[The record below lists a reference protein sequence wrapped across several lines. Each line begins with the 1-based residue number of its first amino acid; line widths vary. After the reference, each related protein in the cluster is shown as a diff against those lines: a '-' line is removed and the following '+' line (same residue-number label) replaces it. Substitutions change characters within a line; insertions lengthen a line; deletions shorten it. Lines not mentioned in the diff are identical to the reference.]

1 MNPIDVLVIGAGPAG
16 LTAAIY
22 ARRSLLDTVVL
33 EQEAPGG
40 QMLLTPGIENYPG
53 FGNVAGYELA
63 EHMET
68 QARDFGARFL
78 SDRASGLS
86 PVPNGLIECVL
97 ESGQR
102 LTSRSVIIASGA
114 SARKAG
120 FINEAQFT
128 GRGVS
133 YCATCDGLFF
143 RNKHVFVVGGG
154 DSAVAEALHL
164 ARVARSVT
172 MVVRKPHL
180 AASRARQREVL
191 EEPKISVRFQAV
203 IESVDGTH
211 SVETV
216 ALRDLRTDQIESL
229 DYGDE
234 GCGVFV
240 AVGRKPSTEFL
251 SKGLG
256 ILDEQGHVV
265 TDHHMRTTVPGVFAA
280 GDVRAKSMRQVVIA
294 CSDGAI
300 AAESASSYLA
310 NPQSF
315 QSIKP
320 R

>member
-22 ARRSLLDTVVL
+22 ARRSLL
-33 EQEAPGG
+33 PGG

-53 FGNVAGYELA
+53 FDNVAGYELA
-63 EHMET
+63 ERMET
-68 QARDFGARFL
+68 QARDLGARFL
-78 SDRASGLS
+78 LERASGLS
-86 PVPNGLIECVL
+86 LAPNGLIDCNL

-154 DSAVAEALHL
+154 DSAVVEALHL
-164 ARVARSVT
+164 ARLAQSVT
-172 MVVRKPHL
+172 MVVRKPYL
-180 AASRARQREVL
+180 AASRVRQREVL
-191 EEPKISVRFQAV
+191 ENPKISVRFQAV
-203 IESVDGTH
+203 IESVYGAH

-216 ALRDLRTDQIESL
+216 ALRDLRTGQIESL

-234 GCGVFV
+234 GCGVFI

-251 SKGLG
+251 PQDLR
-256 ILDEQGHVV
+256 ILDEQCYVV

-280 GDVRAKSMRQVVIA
+280 GDVRAKSMRQVVTA

-300 AAESASSYLA
+300 AAESASSYLV
-310 NPQSF
+310 N
-315 QSIKP
+315 

>member
-1 MNPIDVLVIGAGPAG
+1 
-16 LTAAIY
+16 
-22 ARRSLLDTVVL
+22 

-63 EHMET
+63 ERMET
-68 QARDFGARFL
+68 QARDLGTRFL
-78 SDRASGLS
+78 LERASGLS
-86 PVPNGLIECVL
+86 LASNGLIDCIL

-154 DSAVAEALHL
+154 DSAVVEALHL
-164 ARVARSVT
+164 ARLAQSVT

-180 AASRARQREVL
+180 AASRVRQREVL

-203 IESVDGTH
+203 IDSVDGAH

-216 ALRDLRTDQIESL
+216 ALRDLRTGQIESL
-229 DYGDE
+229 DYGVE

-240 AVGRKPSTEFL
+240 AVGRKASTEFL
-251 SKGLG
+251 SQDLC
-256 ILDEQGHVV
+256 ILDEQGYVV
-265 TDHHMRTTVPGVFAA
+265 TDHHMRTSVPGVFAA
-280 GDVRAKSMRQVVIA
+280 GDVKAKSMRQVVTA

-310 NPQSF
+310 NRQSF
-315 QSIKP
+315 HSIKP

>member
-22 ARRSLLDTVVL
+22 ARRSLIDTVVL

-53 FGNVAGYELA
+53 FGSVAGYELA
-63 EHMET
+63 ERMET
-68 QARDFGARFL
+68 QARDLGARFL
-78 SDRASGLS
+78 LERASGLS
-86 PVPNGLIECVL
+86 LASNGLIDCIF

-154 DSAVAEALHL
+154 DSAVVEGLHL
-164 ARVARSVT
+164 ARLARSVT

-180 AASRARQREVL
+180 AASRVRQREVL

-203 IESVDGTH
+203 IESVDGAH

-216 ALRDLRTDQIESL
+216 VLRDLRTGQTESL

-251 SKGLG
+251 SQDLC

-265 TDHHMRTTVPGVFAA
+265 TDHHMKTTVPGVFAA
-280 GDVRAKSMRQVVIA
+280 GDVRAAKFMRQVVTA

-310 NPQSF
+310 N
-315 QSIKP
+315 

>member
-22 ARRSLLDTVVL
+22 ARRSLIDTVVL

-53 FGNVAGYELA
+53 FGSVAGYELA
-63 EHMET
+63 ERMET
-68 QARDFGARFL
+68 QARDLGARFL
-78 SDRASGLS
+78 LERASGLS
-86 PVPNGLIECVL
+86 LASNGLIDCIF

-154 DSAVAEALHL
+154 DSAVVEALHL
-164 ARVARSVT
+164 ARLARSVT

-180 AASRARQREVL
+180 AASRVRQREVL
-191 EEPKISVRFQAV
+191 AEPKISVRFQAV
-203 IESVDGTH
+203 IESVDGAH

-216 ALRDLRTDQIESL
+216 VLRDLRTGQTESL

-251 SKGLG
+251 SQDLC

-265 TDHHMRTTVPGVFAA
+265 TDHHMKTTVPGVFAA
-280 GDVRAKSMRQVVIA
+280 GDVRAATFMRQVVTA

-310 NPQSF
+310 N
-315 QSIKP
+315 

>member
-22 ARRSLLDTVVL
+22 ARRSLLDAVVL
-33 EQEAPGG
+33 EQEVPGG

-68 QARDFGARFL
+68 QARDLGARFL

-86 PVPNGLIECVL
+86 PVSNGLIECIL

-120 FINEAQFT
+120 FINEAKFT

-154 DSAVAEALHL
+154 DSAVVEALHL

-172 MVVRKPHL
+172 MVVRKPYL
-180 AASRARQREVL
+180 AASRTRQREIL

-203 IESVDGTH
+203 IESVDGAH

-251 SKGLG
+251 SKDLG

-265 TDHHMRTTVPGVFAA
+265 TDHHMRTTVAGVFAA
-280 GDVRAKSMRQVVIA
+280 GDVRAKSMRQVVTA

-300 AAESASSYLA
+300 AAESAYSYLA

>member
-22 ARRSLLDTVVL
+22 ARRSLIDTVVL

-53 FGNVAGYELA
+53 FGSVAGYELA
-63 EHMET
+63 ERMET
-68 QARDFGARFL
+68 QARDLGARFL
-78 SDRASGLS
+78 LERASGLS
-86 PVPNGLIECVL
+86 LASNGLIDCIF

-154 DSAVAEALHL
+154 DSAVVEALHL
-164 ARVARSVT
+164 ARLARSVT

-180 AASRARQREVL
+180 AASRVRQREVL

-203 IESVDGTH
+203 IESVDGAH

-216 ALRDLRTDQIESL
+216 VLRDLRTGQTESL

-251 SKGLG
+251 SQDLC

-265 TDHHMRTTVPGVFAA
+265 TDHHMKTTVPGFFAA
-280 GDVRAKSMRQVVIA
+280 GDVRAAKFMRQVVTA

-310 NPQSF
+310 N
-315 QSIKP
+315 

>member
-22 ARRSLLDTVVL
+22 ARRSLIDTVVL

-53 FGNVAGYELA
+53 FGSVAGYELA
-63 EHMET
+63 ERMET
-68 QARDFGARFL
+68 QARDLGARFL
-78 SDRASGLS
+78 LERASGLS
-86 PVPNGLIECVL
+86 LASNGLIDCIF

-154 DSAVAEALHL
+154 DSAVVEALHL
-164 ARVARSVT
+164 ARLARSVT

-180 AASRARQREVL
+180 AASRVRQREVL

-203 IESVDGTH
+203 IESVDGAH

-216 ALRDLRTDQIESL
+216 VLRDLRTGQTESL

-251 SKGLG
+251 SQDLC

-265 TDHHMRTTVPGVFAA
+265 TDHHMKTTVPGVFAA
-280 GDVRAKSMRQVVIA
+280 GDVRASKFMRQVVTA

-310 NPQSF
+310 N
-315 QSIKP
+315 

>member
-22 ARRSLLDTVVL
+22 ARRSLIDTVVL

-53 FGNVAGYELA
+53 FGSVAGYELA
-63 EHMET
+63 ERMET
-68 QARDFGARFL
+68 QARDLGARFL
-78 SDRASGLS
+78 LERASGLS
-86 PVPNGLIECVL
+86 LASNGLIDCIF

-154 DSAVAEALHL
+154 DSAVVEALHL
-164 ARVARSVT
+164 ARLARSVA

-180 AASRARQREVL
+180 AASRVRQREVL

-203 IESVDGTH
+203 IESVDGAH

-216 ALRDLRTDQIESL
+216 VLRDLRTGQTESL
-229 DYGDE
+229 DYGD
-234 GCGVFV
+234 
-240 AVGRKPSTEFL
+240 
-251 SKGLG
+251 
-256 ILDEQGHVV
+256 
-265 TDHHMRTTVPGVFAA
+265 
-280 GDVRAKSMRQVVIA
+280 
-294 CSDGAI
+294 
-300 AAESASSYLA
+300 
-310 NPQSF
+310 
-315 QSIKP
+315 
-320 R
+320 

>member
-1 MNPIDVLVIGAGPAG
+1 MNPIDVLIIGAGPAG
-16 LTAAIY
+16 VTAAIY

-63 EHMET
+63 ERMET
-68 QARDFGARFL
+68 QARDLGARFL
-78 SDRASGLS
+78 LERASGLS
-86 PVPNGLIECVL
+86 LAPNGLIDCNL

-154 DSAVAEALHL
+154 DSAVVEALHL
-164 ARVARSVT
+164 ARLVQSVT
-172 MVVRKPHL
+172 MVVRKPYL
-180 AASRARQREVL
+180 AASRVRQREVL
-191 EEPKISVRFQAV
+191 EDPKISVRFQAV
-203 IESVDGTH
+203 IESVDGAH

-216 ALRDLRTDQIESL
+216 ALRDLRTGQIESL

-251 SKGLG
+251 SQDLC
-256 ILDEQGHVV
+256 ILDEQGYVV
-265 TDHHMRTTVPGVFAA
+265 TDHHMRTTVPCVFAA
-280 GDVRAKSMRQVVIA
+280 GDVRAKSMRQVVTA
-294 CSDGAI
+294 CSDGVI

-310 NPQSF
+310 NRQSF
-315 QSIKP
+315 HSIKP

>member
-22 ARRSLLDTVVL
+22 ARRSLIDTVVL

-53 FGNVAGYELA
+53 FGSVAGYELA
-63 EHMET
+63 ERMET
-68 QARDFGARFL
+68 QARDLGARFL
-78 SDRASGLS
+78 LERASGLS
-86 PVPNGLIECVL
+86 LASNGLIDCIF

-102 LTSRSVIIASGA
+102 LRSRSVIIASGA
-114 SARKAG
+114 SARKAC

-154 DSAVAEALHL
+154 DSAVVEALHL
-164 ARVARSVT
+164 ARLARSVT

-180 AASRARQREVL
+180 AASRVRQREVL

-203 IESVDGTH
+203 IESVDGAH

-216 ALRDLRTDQIESL
+216 ALRDLRTGQTESL

-251 SKGLG
+251 SQDLC
-256 ILDEQGHVV
+256 ILDEQGYVV
-265 TDHHMRTTVPGVFAA
+265 ADHHMRTTVPGVFAA
-280 GDVRAKSMRQVVIA
+280 GDVRAKSMRQVVTA

-300 AAESASSYLA
+300 AVESASSYLA
-310 NPQSF
+310 N
-315 QSIKP
+315 

>member
-40 QMLLTPGIENYPG
+40 QMLLTPGIENYPAWQRCG
-53 FGNVAGYELA
+53 LR
-63 EHMET
+63 
-68 QARDFGARFL
+68 ARRTHGDPGKRPRGTVL

-86 PVPNGLIECVL
+86 PVSIGLIECVL

-154 DSAVAEALHL
+154 DSAVVEALHL

-180 AASRARQREVL
+180 AASGARQQEVL
-191 EEPKISVRFQAV
+191 GRAK
-203 IESVDGTH
+203 
-211 SVETV
+211 
-216 ALRDLRTDQIESL
+216 DLGE
-229 DYGDE
+229 
-234 GCGVFV
+234 
-240 AVGRKPSTEFL
+240 
-251 SKGLG
+251 
-256 ILDEQGHVV
+256 
-265 TDHHMRTTVPGVFAA
+265 VPG
-280 GDVRAKSMRQVVIA
+280 RH
-294 CSDGAI
+294 
-300 AAESASSYLA
+300 
-310 NPQSF
+310 
-315 QSIKP
+315 
-320 R
+320 

>member
-1 MNPIDVLVIGAGPAG
+1 MQRARTCTSYLRETRLSASTIQYTQQQRFSQPSNYCPIGAAN
-16 LTAAIY
+16 
-22 ARRSLLDTVVL
+22 S
-33 EQEAPGG
+33 
-40 QMLLTPGIENYPG
+40 
-53 FGNVAGYELA
+53 
-63 EHMET
+63 
-68 QARDFGARFL
+68 
-78 SDRASGLS
+78 RASSGT
-86 PVPNGLIECVL
+86 
-97 ESGQR
+97 ES
-102 LTSRSVIIASGA
+102 
-114 SARKAG
+114 
-120 FINEAQFT
+120 EAQFT

-154 DSAVAEALHL
+154 DSAVVEALHL
-164 ARVARSVT
+164 ARLARSVT

-180 AASRARQREVL
+180 AASRVRQREVL

-203 IESVDGTH
+203 IESVDGAH

-216 ALRDLRTDQIESL
+216 ALRDLRTGQIESL

-251 SKGLG
+251 SQDLC
-256 ILDEQGHVV
+256 ILDEQGYVV

-280 GDVRAKSMRQVVIA
+280 GDVRAKSMRQVVTA

-300 AAESASSYLA
+300 ATESASSYLA
-310 NPQSF
+310 N
-315 QSIKP
+315 

>member
-1 MNPIDVLVIGAGPAG
+1 MNPIDILVIGAGPAG

-53 FGNVAGYELA
+53 FGSVAGYELA
-63 EHMET
+63 ERMET
-68 QARDFGARFL
+68 QVRDLGARFL
-78 SDRASGLS
+78 LERASGLS
-86 PVPNGLIECVL
+86 LASNGLIDCIF

-154 DSAVAEALHL
+154 DSAVVEALHL
-164 ARVARSVT
+164 ARLARSVT

-180 AASRARQREVL
+180 AASRVRQREVL

-203 IESVDGTH
+203 IESVDGAH

-216 ALRDLRTDQIESL
+216 VLRDLRTGQTESL

-251 SKGLG
+251 SQDLC

-265 TDHHMRTTVPGVFAA
+265 TDHHMKTTVPGVFAA
-280 GDVRAKSMRQVVIA
+280 GDVQDQIYRQAVTSA
-294 CSDGAI
+294 GTGCM
-300 AAESASSYLA
+300 AALDAQRFLEAEA
-310 NPQSF
+310 A
-315 QSIKP
+315 
-320 R
+320 

>member
-1 MNPIDVLVIGAGPAG
+1 
-16 LTAAIY
+16 
-22 ARRSLLDTVVL
+22 
-33 EQEAPGG
+33 
-40 QMLLTPGIENYPG
+40 MLLTPGIENYPG

-63 EHMET
+63 ERMET
-68 QARDFGARFL
+68 QARDLGTRFL
-78 SDRASGLS
+78 LERASGLS
-86 PVPNGLIECVL
+86 LASNGLIDCII

-102 LTSRSVIIASGA
+102 LRSRSVIIASGA

-154 DSAVAEALHL
+154 DSAVVEALHL
-164 ARVARSVT
+164 ARLAQSVT
-172 MVVRKPHL
+172 MVVRKPYL
-180 AASRARQREVL
+180 AASRVRQREVL
-191 EEPKISVRFQAV
+191 EDPKISVRFQAV
-203 IESVDGTH
+203 IESVDGAH

-216 ALRDLRTDQIESL
+216 ALRDLRTGQIESL

-240 AVGRKPSTEFL
+240 AVGRKPSTEFPSQDL
-251 SKGLG
+251 C
-256 ILDEQGHVV
+256 ILDEQGYVV

-280 GDVRAKSMRQVVIA
+280 GDVRAKSMRQVVTA

-310 NPQSF
+310 N
-315 QSIKP
+315 

>member
-1 MNPIDVLVIGAGPAG
+1 MNPIDILVIGAGPAG

-22 ARRSLLDTVVL
+22 ARRSLIDTVVL

-53 FGNVAGYELA
+53 FGSVAGYELA
-63 EHMET
+63 ERMET
-68 QARDFGARFL
+68 QARDLGARFL
-78 SDRASGLS
+78 LERASGLS
-86 PVPNGLIECVL
+86 LASNGLIDCIF

-154 DSAVAEALHL
+154 DSAVVEALHL
-164 ARVARSVT
+164 ARLARSVT

-180 AASRARQREVL
+180 AASRVRQREVL

-203 IESVDGTH
+203 IESVDGAH

-216 ALRDLRTDQIESL
+216 VLRDLRTGQTKSL

-251 SKGLG
+251 SQDLC

-265 TDHHMRTTVPGVFAA
+265 TDHHMKTTVPGVFAA
-280 GDVRAKSMRQVVIA
+280 GDVRAAKFMRQVVTA

-310 NPQSF
+310 N
-315 QSIKP
+315 

>member
-53 FGNVAGYELA
+53 FGSVAGYELA
-63 EHMET
+63 ERMET
-68 QARDFGARFL
+68 QARDLGARFL
-78 SDRASGLS
+78 LERASGLS
-86 PVPNGLIECVL
+86 LASNGLIDCIF

-154 DSAVAEALHL
+154 DSAVVEALHL
-164 ARVARSVT
+164 ARLARSVT

-180 AASRARQREVL
+180 AASRVRQREVL

-203 IESVDGTH
+203 IESVDGAH

-216 ALRDLRTDQIESL
+216 VLRDLRTGQTESL

-251 SKGLG
+251 SQDLC

-265 TDHHMRTTVPGVFAA
+265 TDHHMKTAVPGVFAA
-280 GDVRAKSMRQVVIA
+280 GDVRAAKFMRQVVTA

-310 NPQSF
+310 N
-315 QSIKP
+315 

>member
-16 LTAAIY
+16 VTAAIY
-22 ARRSLLDTVVL
+22 AKRSLLDTVVL

-63 EHMET
+63 ERMEA
-68 QARDFGARFL
+68 QAKDLGARFL
-78 SDRASGLS
+78 LERASGLS
-86 PVPNGLIECVL
+86 LASNGLIDCIL

-128 GRGVS
+128 GHGVS

-154 DSAVAEALHL
+154 DSAVVEALHL
-164 ARVARSVT
+164 ARLVQSVT

-180 AASRARQREVL
+180 AASRVRQREVL

-203 IESVDGTH
+203 IESVDGAH

-216 ALRDLRTDQIESL
+216 ALRDLRTGQIESL

-251 SKGLG
+251 SQDLC
-256 ILDEQGHVV
+256 ILDEQGYVV

-280 GDVRAKSMRQVVIA
+280 GDVRAKSMRQVVTA

-310 NPQSF
+310 DRQSF
-315 QSIKP
+315 HPIKP

>member
-22 ARRSLLDTVVL
+22 ARRTLLDTVVL

-53 FGNVAGYELA
+53 FGSVAGYELA
-63 EHMET
+63 ERMET
-68 QARDFGARFL
+68 QARDLGARFL
-78 SDRASGLS
+78 LERASGLS
-86 PVPNGLIECVL
+86 LASNGLIDCIF
-97 ESGQR
+97 ESGQS

-154 DSAVAEALHL
+154 DSAVVEALHL
-164 ARVARSVT
+164 ARLARSVA

-180 AASRARQREVL
+180 AASRVRQREVL

-203 IESVDGTH
+203 IESVDGAH

-216 ALRDLRTDQIESL
+216 VLRDLRTGQTESL

-251 SKGLG
+251 SQDLCV
-256 ILDEQGHVV
+256 LDEQGHVV
-265 TDHHMRTTVPGVFAA
+265 TDHHMKTTVPGVFAA
-280 GDVRAKSMRQVVIA
+280 SDVRAAKFMRQVVTA

-310 NPQSF
+310 N
-315 QSIKP
+315 

>member
-22 ARRSLLDTVVL
+22 ARRSLIDTVVL

-53 FGNVAGYELA
+53 FGSVAGYELA
-63 EHMET
+63 ERMET
-68 QARDFGARFL
+68 QARDLGARFL
-78 SDRASGLS
+78 LERASGLS
-86 PVPNGLIECVL
+86 LASNGLIDCIF

-154 DSAVAEALHL
+154 DSAVVEALHL
-164 ARVARSVT
+164 ARLARSVT

-180 AASRARQREVL
+180 AASRVRQREVL

-203 IESVDGTH
+203 IESVDGAH

-216 ALRDLRTDQIESL
+216 VLRDLGTGQTESL

-251 SKGLG
+251 SQDLC

-265 TDHHMRTTVPGVFAA
+265 TDHHMKTTVPGVFAA
-280 GDVRAKSMRQVVIA
+280 GDVRAAKFMRQVVTA

-310 NPQSF
+310 N
-315 QSIKP
+315 

>member
-22 ARRSLLDTVVL
+22 ARRSLIDTVVL

-53 FGNVAGYELA
+53 FGSVAGYELA
-63 EHMET
+63 ERMET
-68 QARDFGARFL
+68 QARDLGARFL
-78 SDRASGLS
+78 LERASGLS
-86 PVPNGLIECVL
+86 LASNGLIDCIF

-154 DSAVAEALHL
+154 DSAVVEALHL
-164 ARVARSVT
+164 ARLARSVT

-180 AASRARQREVL
+180 AASRVRQREVL

-203 IESVDGTH
+203 IESVDGAH

-216 ALRDLRTDQIESL
+216 VLRDLRTGQTESL

-251 SKGLG
+251 SQDLC

-265 TDHHMRTTVPGVFAA
+265 TDHHMKTTVPGVFAA
-280 GDVRAKSMRQVVIA
+280 GDVRAAKLMRQVVTA

-310 NPQSF
+310 N
-315 QSIKP
+315 

>member
-22 ARRSLLDTVVL
+22 ARRSLIDTVVL

-53 FGNVAGYELA
+53 FGSVAGYELA
-63 EHMET
+63 ERMET
-68 QARDFGARFL
+68 QARDLGARFL
-78 SDRASGLS
+78 LERASGLS
-86 PVPNGLIECVL
+86 LASNGLIDCIF

-154 DSAVAEALHL
+154 DSAVVEALHL
-164 ARVARSVT
+164 ARLARSVT

-180 AASRARQREVL
+180 AASRVRQREVL

-203 IESVDGTH
+203 IESVDGAH

-216 ALRDLRTDQIESL
+216 VLRDLGTGQTESL

-251 SKGLG
+251 SQDLCV
-256 ILDEQGHVV
+256 LDEQGHVV
-265 TDHHMRTTVPGVFAA
+265 TDHHMKTTVPGVFAA
-280 GDVRAKSMRQVVIA
+280 GDVRAAKFMRQVVTA

-310 NPQSF
+310 N
-315 QSIKP
+315 

>member
-53 FGNVAGYELA
+53 FGSVAGYELA
-63 EHMET
+63 ERMET
-68 QARDFGARFL
+68 QARDLGARFL
-78 SDRASGLS
+78 LERASGLS
-86 PVPNGLIECVL
+86 LASNGLIDCIF

-154 DSAVAEALHL
+154 DSAVVEALHL
-164 ARVARSVT
+164 ARLARSVT

-180 AASRARQREVL
+180 AASRVRQREVL

-203 IESVDGTH
+203 IESVDGAH

-216 ALRDLRTDQIESL
+216 VLRDLRTGQTESL

-251 SKGLG
+251 SQDLC
-256 ILDEQGHVV
+256 ILDEQGYVL
-265 TDHHMRTTVPGVFAA
+265 TDHHMKTTVPGVFAA
-280 GDVRAKSMRQVVIA
+280 GDVRAAKFMRQVVTA

-310 NPQSF
+310 N
-315 QSIKP
+315 

>member
-53 FGNVAGYELA
+53 FGSVAGYELA
-63 EHMET
+63 ERMET
-68 QARDFGARFL
+68 QARDLGARFL
-78 SDRASGLS
+78 LERASGLS
-86 PVPNGLIECVL
+86 LASNGLIDCIF

-154 DSAVAEALHL
+154 DSAVVEALHL
-164 ARVARSVT
+164 ARLARSVT

-180 AASRARQREVL
+180 AASRVRQREVL

-203 IESVDGTH
+203 IESVDGAH

-216 ALRDLRTDQIESL
+216 VLRDLRTGQTESL

-251 SKGLG
+251 SQDLC

-265 TDHHMRTTVPGVFAA
+265 TDHQMKTTVPGVFAA
-280 GDVRAKSMRQVVIA
+280 GDVRAAKFMRQVVTA

-310 NPQSF
+310 N
-315 QSIKP
+315 

>member
-53 FGNVAGYELA
+53 FGSVAGYELA
-63 EHMET
+63 ERMEA
-68 QARDFGARFL
+68 QARDLGARFL
-78 SDRASGLS
+78 LERASGLS
-86 PVPNGLIECVL
+86 LASNGLIDCIF

-154 DSAVAEALHL
+154 DSAVVEALHL
-164 ARVARSVT
+164 ARLARSVT

-180 AASRARQREVL
+180 AASRVRQREVL

-203 IESVDGTH
+203 IESVDGAH

-216 ALRDLRTDQIESL
+216 VLRDLRTGQTESL

-251 SKGLG
+251 SQDLC
-256 ILDEQGHVV
+256 ILDEQGYVL
-265 TDHHMRTTVPGVFAA
+265 TDHHMKTTVSGVFAA
-280 GDVRAKSMRQVVIA
+280 GDVRAAKFMRQVVTA

-310 NPQSF
+310 N
-315 QSIKP
+315 

>member
-22 ARRSLLDTVVL
+22 ARRSLIDTVVL

-53 FGNVAGYELA
+53 FGSVAGYELA
-63 EHMET
+63 ERMET
-68 QARDFGARFL
+68 QARDLGARFL
-78 SDRASGLS
+78 LERASGLS
-86 PVPNGLIECVL
+86 LASNGLIDCIF

-154 DSAVAEALHL
+154 DSAVVEALHL
-164 ARVARSVT
+164 ARLARSVT

-180 AASRARQREVL
+180 AASRVRQREVL

-203 IESVDGTH
+203 IESVDGAH

-216 ALRDLRTDQIESL
+216 VLRDLRTGQTESL

-251 SKGLG
+251 SQDLC

-265 TDHHMRTTVPGVFAA
+265 TDHHMKTTVPGVFAA
-280 GDVRAKSMRQVVIA
+280 GDVRAAKFMRQVVTA

-300 AAESASSYLA
+300 AAESASSYLV
-310 NPQSF
+310 N
-315 QSIKP
+315 

>member
-22 ARRSLLDTVVL
+22 ARRSLIDTVVL
-33 EQEAPGG
+33 EQEASGG

-53 FGNVAGYELA
+53 FGSVAGYELA
-63 EHMET
+63 ERMEA
-68 QARDFGARFL
+68 QARDLGARFL
-78 SDRASGLS
+78 LERASGLS
-86 PVPNGLIECVL
+86 LASNGLIDCIL

-114 SARKAG
+114 SARKSG

-154 DSAVAEALHL
+154 DSAVVEALHL
-164 ARVARSVT
+164 ARLAQSVT
-172 MVVRKPHL
+172 MVVRKPYL
-180 AASRARQREVL
+180 AASRVRQREVL
-191 EEPKISVRFQAV
+191 EDPKVSVRFQAV
-203 IESVDGTH
+203 IESVDGAH

-216 ALRDLRTDQIESL
+216 ALRDLRTGQIESL

-251 SKGLG
+251 SQDLC
-256 ILDEQGHVV
+256 ILDEQGYVV

-280 GDVRAKSMRQVVIA
+280 GDVRAKSMRQVVTA

-300 AAESASSYLA
+300 ATESASSYLA
-310 NPQSF
+310 N
-315 QSIKP
+315 

>member
-1 MNPIDVLVIGAGPAG
+1 MNPIDILVIGAGPAG

-63 EHMET
+63 ERMET
-68 QARDFGARFL
+68 QARDFGARVLMESASEL
-78 SDRASGLS
+78 SLGF
-86 PVPNGLIECVL
+86 NGLIDCIL

-114 SARKAG
+114 SARKAR

-154 DSAVAEALHL
+154 DSAVVEALHL
-164 ARVARSVT
+164 ARLAQSVT
-172 MVVRKPHL
+172 MVVRKPYL
-180 AASRARQREVL
+180 AASRVRQREVL
-191 EEPKISVRFQAV
+191 EDPKVSVRFQAV
-203 IESVDGTH
+203 IESVDGAH

-216 ALRDLRTDQIESL
+216 ALRDLRTGQIESL

-251 SKGLG
+251 SQDLC
-256 ILDEQGHVV
+256 ILDEQGYVV
-265 TDHHMRTTVPGVFAA
+265 TDHQMRTTVPGVFAA
-280 GDVRAKSMRQVVIA
+280 GDVRAKSMRQVVTA

-300 AAESASSYLA
+300 ATESASSYLA
-310 NPQSF
+310 N
-315 QSIKP
+315 

>member
-53 FGNVAGYELA
+53 FDNVAGYELA
-63 EHMET
+63 ERMET
-68 QARDFGARFL
+68 QARDLGARFL
-78 SDRASGLS
+78 LERASGLS
-86 PVPNGLIECVL
+86 LAPNGLIDCNL

-154 DSAVAEALHL
+154 ESAVVEALHL
-164 ARVARSVT
+164 ARLAQSVT
-172 MVVRKPHL
+172 MVVRKPYL
-180 AASRARQREVL
+180 AASRVRQREVL
-191 EEPKISVRFQAV
+191 ENPKISVRFQAV
-203 IESVDGTH
+203 IESVYGAH

-216 ALRDLRTDQIESL
+216 ALRDLRTGQIESL

-234 GCGVFV
+234 GCGVFI

-251 SKGLG
+251 PQDLR
-256 ILDEQGHVV
+256 ILDEQGYVV

-280 GDVRAKSMRQVVIA
+280 GDVRAKSMRQVVTA

-300 AAESASSYLA
+300 AVESASSYLV
-310 NPQSF
+310 N
-315 QSIKP
+315 

>member
-16 LTAAIY
+16 VTAAIY
-22 ARRSLLDTVVL
+22 AKRSLLDTVVL

-63 EHMET
+63 ERMEA
-68 QARDFGARFL
+68 QAKDLGARFL
-78 SDRASGLS
+78 LERASGLS
-86 PVPNGLIECVL
+86 LASNGLIDCIL

-128 GRGVS
+128 GHGVS

-154 DSAVAEALHL
+154 DSAVVEALHL
-164 ARVARSVT
+164 ARLAQSVT

-180 AASRARQREVL
+180 AASRVRQREVL

-203 IESVDGTH
+203 IDSVDGAH

-216 ALRDLRTDQIESL
+216 ALRDLRTGQIESL
-229 DYGDE
+229 DYGVE

-240 AVGRKPSTEFL
+240 AVGRKASTEFL
-251 SKGLG
+251 SQDLC
-256 ILDEQGHVV
+256 ILDEQGYVV
-265 TDHHMRTTVPGVFAA
+265 TDHHMRTSVPGVFAA
-280 GDVRAKSMRQVVIA
+280 GDVKAKSMRQVVTA

-310 NPQSF
+310 NRQSF
-315 QSIKP
+315 HSIKP